1 MKKCIFGK
9 SLGNLTKGYEDLLQ
23 RLSAIQFPKEGC
35 EKMNENGGQQ
45 VLQSPGSEKPHF
57 NSPVHECSATG
68 YPVGSIA
75 SRAED
80 KRYGGIPTRESL
92 EANAR
97 LHRIER
103 LKSYDARPTG
113 VGHYPARR

>member
-1 MKKCIFGK
+1 
-9 SLGNLTKGYEDLLQ
+9 
-23 RLSAIQFPKEGC
+23 
-35 EKMNENGGQQ
+35 MNENGGLQ
-45 VLQSPGSEKPHF
+45 VLQLPGSEKPHS
-57 NSPVHECSATG
+57 NSPVHEYSTTG

-92 EANAR
+92 EANAK

-103 LKSYDARPTG
+103 VKSYDARPTG
-113 VGHYPARR
+113 VGHYPAKR